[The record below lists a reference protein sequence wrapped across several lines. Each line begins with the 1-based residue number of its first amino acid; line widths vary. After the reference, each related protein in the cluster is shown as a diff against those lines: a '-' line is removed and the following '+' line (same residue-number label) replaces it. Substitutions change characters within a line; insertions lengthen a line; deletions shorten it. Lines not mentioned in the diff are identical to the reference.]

1 MFLTR
6 GEFHVSED
14 GTSIPRLDTFQL
26 KSTVNLRCRCCH
38 SSFHKKS
45 KSNSKLHHIAHR
57 VANLQ
62 TLSLFTSPF
71 TEGDIMNE
79 SNNVPKHRS
88 QTMALLCLVAT
99 FLAASPVQA
108 GAGSH
113 SLVFPRSYNYHRR
126 PMDLMSDMISIPM
139 YNSLFRQQEQLARLK
154 QALRD
159 EGPTYHVQELSSGE
173 IELTMDV
180 PGVAAKD
187 LTVELLEDG
196 TILRVSGSRRHH
208 HGSVTEFAQLFRID
222 KDVDTESLV
231 VKLSSGVLRISASK
245 KEKVIKKLQIVEDE
259 PKQDII
265 KAEVLPGQEEPN
277 ATVEGQT
284 EEVNGMTITTEDE
297 Q

>member
-1 MFLTR
+1 MELPFHDSKPFNPEMLSFFLSQNQKATPNCI
-6 GEFHVSED
+6 
-14 GTSIPRLDTFQL
+14 TSLIVLLTF
-26 KSTVNLRCRCCH
+26 
-38 SSFHKKS
+38 
-45 KSNSKLHHIAHR
+45 
-57 VANLQ
+57 Q

-79 SNNVPKHRS
+79 SKNVPKHRS

-99 FLAASPVQA
+99 FLASPVQA

-126 PMDLMSDMISIPM
+126 PMDLMSDMFSIPM
-139 YNSLFRQQEQLARLK
+139 YNSLFRQQEQLSRLK
-154 QALRD
+154 QALMD

-222 KDVDTESLV
+222 KDVDAESLV
-231 VKLSSGVLRISASK
+231 VRLSSGVLRISASK

-265 KAEVLPGQEEPN
+265 EAEVLPGQEEPN
-277 ATVEGQT
+277 AAVEGQT
-284 EEVNGMTITTEDE
+284 EEANGMTITTEDE